1 MESEGV
7 KPTPPAHP
15 NGDPQ
20 DTSFL
25 TSDLRAALLGYLSE
39 EEVARAEKAYHFSAR
54 AHHGQRRRSGEP
66 YISHPMAVAA
76 ILAGM
81 HMNIETIIAAIL
93 HDVIEDTDVSK
104 ETIIALF
111 GAEVAELVDGVSKLT
126 QIDFESHQEAQ
137 AENLRKML
145 LAMVRDIRVIIIK
158 LADRLHNMR
167 TLGAMPL
174 NKRRRISQETLD
186 IYAPIANRLG
196 MNDLRTELQDL
207 SFAELHPMRFRI
219 LSEAI
224 RKARGNRREII
235 SKIEAT
241 LLERLIHAG
250 LTDFEITGRVKHIY
264 SLYQKMQTKRLS
276 FRDVFDVYAFR
287 ITVGSVDAC
296 YRVLGMV
303 HNFYKPVPGRFKDY
317 IAIPKTNGYQSLHTV
332 LFGPYGVHMEI
343 QIRSYDMAKMADA
356 GVAAH
361 WLYKLGG
368 DADSDNTHPHTRK
381 WLSGLLDL
389 QKNTGS
395 SIEFLE
401 NVKIDLFP
409 EEVYV
414 FSPKGKI
421 MELPRGATAV
431 DFAYAVHSDIGNT
444 CVAAKVDRRLVPLS
458 TPLSSGETVEILTAP
473 NAHPSPSWLNFV
485 VSGKARSNIRHYL
498 KNLEH
503 HEAAELGHR
512 MLEKVLR
519 ARGRTLSELEPW
531 VDEELLRDFKLP
543 NIERLHSEIGMGN
556 RPAVLVAKRIEE
568 LSHDRP
574 HQPRSRPHA
583 IKDVLHRYMPTWLG
597 GGRAHPHPLA
607 IKGSEGMVVTY
618 AKCCMPI
625 PVDPIQ
631 GFMSAGRGIVIH
643 DRNCKNIKEFKNAP
657 EKWVD
662 VEWDADQSR
671 EYPVSIRILARNRR
685 GVLATIAATVA
696 DMGINTR
703 DVVIGNDEGAV
714 SSLIFTIDVK
724 NRVHLAR
731 VMRRIRVLEDVVK
744 ISRKRA

>member
-7 KPTPPAHP
+7 KSTPPTLP
-15 NGDPQ
+15 VGDPQ

-25 TSDLRAALLGYLSE
+25 TSDLRAALLTYLSE
-39 EEVARAEKAYHFSAR
+39 EEVAQAERAYHVSAR
-54 AHHGQRRRSGEP
+54 AHQGQRRRSGEP

-81 HMNIETIIAAIL
+81 HMNIETINAAIL
-93 HDVIEDTDVSK
+93 HDVIEDTEVSK
-104 ETIIALF
+104 EDIVAQF
-111 GAEVAELVDGVSKLT
+111 GEEVAELVDGVSKLT

-174 NKRRRISQETLD
+174 KKRRRISQETLD

-235 SKIEAT
+235 GKIEAT
-241 LLERLIHAG
+241 LFERLTHAG
-250 LTDFEITGRVKHIY
+250 LKDFEVKGRVKHIY
-264 SLYQKMQTKRLS
+264 SLYQKMLTKHLS
-276 FRDVFDVYAFR
+276 FNEVFDVYAFR
-287 ITVGSVDAC
+287 ITVSSVDAC

-343 QIRSYDMAKMADA
+343 QIRSYDMAKVADA

-361 WLYKLGG
+361 WLYKLGDG
-368 DADSDNTHPHTRK
+368 DSDSTQTHTRK

-421 MELPRGATAV
+421 LELPRGATVV

-458 TPLSSGETVEILTAP
+458 TPLSSGQTVEILTAP

-503 HEAAELGHR
+503 NEASELGRR
-512 MLEKVLR
+512 MLEKILR
-519 ARGRTLSELEPW
+519 SRGRTLAELEPW
-531 VDEELLRDFKLP
+531 VNEELLREFKLYS
-543 NIERLHSEIGMGN
+543 IERLFGEIGMGN

-574 HQPRSRPHA
+574 NQPRPRPHV

-597 GGRAHPHPLA
+597 GGRTNAHPLA

-625 PVDPIQ
+625 PGDPIQ
-631 GFMSAGRGIVIH
+631 GFISAGRGIVIH

-671 EYPVSIRILARNRR
+671 EYPVAIRILARNRR
-685 GVLATIAATVA
+685 GVLATIAATIA
-696 DMGINTR
+696 DMGVNTR

-744 ISRKRA
+744 ITRKKA

>member
-1 MESEGV
+1 MESEGA
-7 KPTPPAHP
+7 KPTPPTHP
-15 NGDPQ
+15 VSDPQ
-20 DTSFL
+20 DTTFL
-25 TSDLRAALLGYLSE
+25 TSDLRATLLSYLAE
-39 EEVARAEKAYHFSAR
+39 DEVAQAEQAYYFSAR

-93 HDVIEDTDVSK
+93 HDVIEDTEISK
-104 ETIIALF
+104 ETISERF
-111 GAEVAELVDGVSKLT
+111 GEEVAELVDGVSKLT
-126 QIDFESHQEAQ
+126 LIEFETHQEAQ

-186 IYAPIANRLG
+186 IYSPIANRLG

-207 SFAELHPMRFRI
+207 SFAELHPMRYRI
-219 LSEAI
+219 LSETV
-224 RKARGNRREII
+224 RKARGNRREIV

-241 LLERLIHAG
+241 LLERLTHAG
-250 LTDFEITGRVKHIY
+250 LEGFEVKGRAKHIF
-264 SLYQKMQTKRLS
+264 SIYQKMQTKRLS
-276 FRDVFDVYAFR
+276 FNEVFDVYAFR
-287 ITVGSVDAC
+287 ITVESIDAC

-332 LFGPYGVHMEI
+332 LFGPFGVHVEI
-343 QIRSYDMAKMADA
+343 QIRSYDMAKVADA

-361 WLYKLGG
+361 WLYKLS
-368 DADSDNTHPHTRK
+368 DEDSENTQPHTRK

-421 MELPRGATAV
+421 LELPRGATVV

-458 TPLSSGETVEILTAP
+458 TLLSSGQTVEILTATS
-473 NAHPSPSWLNFV
+473 ARPSPSWLNFV

-503 HEAAELGHR
+503 HESAELGHR

-519 ARGRTLSELEPW
+519 SRGRTLSELEPW
-531 VDEELLRDFKLP
+531 VNEELLREFKLP
-543 NIERLHSEIGMGN
+543 NIERLYSEIGMGN
-556 RPAVLVAKRIEE
+556 RPAVLVAKRVEE

-574 HQPRSRPHA
+574 HQPRPHA

-597 GGRAHPHPLA
+597 GSRSHGHPLA
-607 IKGSEGMVVTY
+607 LKGSEGMVVTY
-618 AKCCMPI
+618 ARCCMPI
-625 PVDPIQ
+625 PGDPIQ
-631 GFMSAGRGIVIH
+631 GFISAGRGIVIH
-643 DRNCKNIKEFKNAP
+643 DRNCKNIKEFKSAP

-662 VEWDADQSR
+662 VEWDSDENR

-685 GVLATIAATVA
+685 GVLATIAATIA
-696 DMGINTR
+696 DMGVNTR
-703 DVVIGNDEGAV
+703 DVVIGTDEGSV

-744 ISRKRA
+744 INRKRA

>member
-1 MESEGV
+1 MESEGA
-7 KPTPPAHP
+7 KPTPPTRP
-15 NGDPQ
+15 VSDPQ
-20 DTSFL
+20 DTTFL
-25 TSDLRAALLGYLSE
+25 TSDLRASLLSYLSE
-39 EEVARAEKAYHFSAR
+39 DEVAQAEKAYHFSAR

-76 ILAGM
+76 ILTGTR
-81 HMNIETIIAAIL
+81 MNIETIIAAIL
-93 HDVIEDTDVSK
+93 HDVIEDTEVSK
-104 ETIIALF
+104 TMISERF
-111 GAEVAELVDGVSKLT
+111 GDEVAELVDGVSKLT
-126 QIDFESHQEAQ
+126 QIDFATHQEAQ

-174 NKRRRISQETLD
+174 SKRRRISQETLD
-186 IYAPIANRLG
+186 IYSPIANRLG

-207 SFAELHPMRFRI
+207 SFAELHPMRFRV

-235 SKIEAT
+235 GKIEAT
-241 LLERLIHAG
+241 LLERLTDAG
-250 LTDFEITGRVKHIY
+250 LEDFEIKGRVKHIY
-264 SLYQKMQTKRLS
+264 SLYQKMQTKHLS
-276 FRDVFDVYAFR
+276 FREVFDVYAFR
-287 ITVGSVDAC
+287 ITVESVDAC

-343 QIRSYDMAKMADA
+343 QIRSYDMAKVADV

-361 WLYKLGG
+361 WLYKLGDG
-368 DADSDNTHPHTRK
+368 DSDNTQPHTRK

-421 MELPRGATAV
+421 LEMSRGATVV

-458 TPLSSGETVEILTAP
+458 TLLSNGQTVEILTAP

-485 VSGKARSNIRHYL
+485 VTGKARSNIRHYL

-503 HEAAELGHR
+503 HESAELGRR

-519 ARGRTLSELEPW
+519 SRGRTLTELEPW
-531 VDEELLRDFKLP
+531 VKEKLLSDFKFP
-543 NIERLHSEIGMGN
+543 NIERLYGEIGMGN

-568 LSHDRP
+568 LSHNRPRQPRP
-574 HQPRSRPHA
+574 HV
-583 IKDVLHRYMPTWLG
+583 IKSVLHRYMPSWLG
-597 GGRAHPHPLA
+597 GGRSHGHPLT
-607 IKGSEGMVVTY
+607 IRGSEGMVVTY
-618 AKCCMPI
+618 ARCCMPI
-625 PVDPIQ
+625 PGDPIQ
-631 GFMSAGRGIVIH
+631 GFISAGRGVVIH
-643 DRNCKNIKEFKNAP
+643 DRKCKNIKEFKNIP

-662 VEWDADQSR
+662 VEWDSEESQ

-685 GVLATIAATVA
+685 GVLATIAATIA
-696 DMGINTR
+696 DMGVNTR
-703 DVVIGNDEGAV
+703 DVVIGTDEGAV

-731 VMRRIRVLEDVVK
+731 IMRRIRVLEDVVK
-744 ISRKRA
+744 INRKRA